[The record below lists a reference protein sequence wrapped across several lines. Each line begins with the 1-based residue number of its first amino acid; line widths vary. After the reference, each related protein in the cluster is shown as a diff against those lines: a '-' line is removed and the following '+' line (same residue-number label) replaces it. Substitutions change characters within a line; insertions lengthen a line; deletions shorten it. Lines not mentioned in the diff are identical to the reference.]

1 MLLNRNCDLKIC
13 DFGLGR
19 AMADPSSSNNANIMT
34 YYVETRWY
42 RAPELLVSFK
52 NYTPAVDMWSVGCIL
67 AELLLRKPF
76 LRGDSSKYLLY
87 KSKKIS

>member
-1 MLLNRNCDLKIC
+1 M
-13 DFGLGR
+13 
-19 AMADPSSSNNANIMT
+19 MDPTSSNNANLMT

-76 LRGDSSKYLLY
+76 LRGDSSLYLIINL
-87 KSKKIS
+87 KPRDRLS

>member
-1 MLLNRNCDLKIC
+1 
-13 DFGLGR
+13 
-19 AMADPSSSNNANIMT
+19 MT

-76 LRGDSSKYLLY
+76 LRGDSSINL
-87 KSKKIS
+87 SIF

>member
-1 MLLNRNCDLKIC
+1 
-13 DFGLGR
+13 
-19 AMADPSSSNNANIMT
+19 MT

-76 LRGDSSKYLLY
+76 LQGDSSIYLIINL
-87 KSKKIS
+87 KPRDRLS

>member
-1 MLLNRNCDLKIC
+1 MLLNSNCDVKIC

-19 AMADPSSSNNANIMT
+19 AMIDPNSQNNLNMMT

-52 NYTPAVDMWSVGCIL
+52 NYTPAVDIWSVGCIL
-67 AELLLRKPF
+67 AEMILRRPF
-76 LRGDSSKYLLY
+76 LRGESSNLTL
-87 KSKKIS
+87 II

>member
-1 MLLNRNCDLKIC
+1 
-13 DFGLGR
+13 
-19 AMADPSSSNNANIMT
+19 MT

-76 LRGDSSKYLLY
+76 LRGDSSNFFILMKFFFY
-87 KSKKIS
+87 KKS

>member
-1 MLLNRNCDLKIC
+1 
-13 DFGLGR
+13 
-19 AMADPSSSNNANIMT
+19 MT

-76 LRGDSSKYLLY
+76 LRGDSSIYLLII
-87 KSKKIS
+87 SKTISEIDF

>member
-1 MLLNRNCDLKIC
+1 M
-13 DFGLGR
+13 
-19 AMADPSSSNNANIMT
+19 MDPTSSNNANLMT

-52 NYTPAVDMWSVGCIL
+52 NYTTAVDMWSVGCIL

-76 LRGDSSKYLLY
+76 LRGDSSIRYIIKIKNY
-87 KSKKIS
+87 KAKR